1 MIKMEKL
8 EKARKKINEVDSKM
22 AELFCLRMEAVKEVA
37 EAKRELGLPVL
48 SEQREAEVLHRNK
61 KLIENEE
68 FASYYVNFLK
78 GTIDLSK
85 RYQHRLLHG
94 VRVAYSGVPG
104 AFAHIAAKRIFPDGD
119 HVAYE
124 GFTAA
129 YESVVSGECDCAVLP
144 IENSY
149 AGDVTQV
156 MDMTFFGSLYING
169 VYDLD
174 IMQNLLGLKGATVK
188 DVKTVIS
195 HPQAL
200 AQSADYINA
209 HGFEKQEAINTAI
222 AAKRVADAGDPTV
235 AAIASEETAKLYGL
249 EVLERA
255 VNQSSKNTTRFAV
268 FSRVKNKAPNHKH
281 FIMYFTVN
289 NEAGS
294 LSKAISILG
303 DHGINLRAL
312 KSRPTKHL
320 SWEYYFYVEGEGDIE
335 GEAGRPVREALA
347 EECSNLKIVGTY
359 EKEIHLQ

>member
-1 MIKMEKL
+1 MEKL
-8 EKARKKINEVDSKM
+8 ENARKSINEIDKKM

-37 EAKRELGLPVL
+37 AAKRELGLPVL

-61 KLIENEE
+61 KLIGNEE

-78 GTIDLSK
+78 STMDLSK

-104 AFAHIAAKRIFPDGD
+104 AFANIAAKRIFPDAD

-124 GFTAA
+124 GFEAA
-129 YESVVSGECDCAVLP
+129 YNSVVSGECDCAVLP

-169 VYDLD
+169 VYDLE
-174 IMQNLLGLKGATVK
+174 IMQNLLGLKGTSVK

-200 AQSADYINA
+200 AQSAEYINS
-209 HGFEKQEAINTAI
+209 HGFEKREAINTAL
-222 AAKRVADAGDPTV
+222 AAQMVAEGGDPTV
-235 AAIASEETAKLYGL
+235 ASIASEDTAQLYGL
-249 EVLERA
+249 EILERA
-255 VNQSSKNTTRFAV
+255 INQSSKNTTRFAV
-268 FSRVKNKAPNHKH
+268 FSRVKNQAPGHKH
-281 FIMYFTVN
+281 FIMYFTVK

-303 DHGINLRAL
+303 QHGINLRAL

-320 SWEYYFYVEGEGDIE
+320 NWEYYFYVEGEGDIE
-335 GEAGRPVREALA
+335 GDAGKLIREALA
-347 EECSNLKIVGTY
+347 EECNNLKIVGTY
-359 EKEIHLQ
+359 EKEISLR

>member
-8 EKARKKINEVDSKM
+8 ENARKNINEIDKKM
-22 AELFCLRMEAVKEVA
+22 AELFCRRMEAVKEVA
-37 EAKRELGLPVL
+37 AAKRELGLPVL
-48 SEQREAEVLHRNK
+48 SEQREAEVLERNK

-78 GTIDLSK
+78 GTMDLSK
-85 RYQHRLLHG
+85 RYQHRLLYG
-94 VRVAYSGVPG
+94 MRVAYSGVPG
-104 AFAHIAAKRIFPDGD
+104 AFANIAAKRIFPDAD

-124 GFTAA
+124 GFEAA
-129 YESVVSGECDCAVLP
+129 YDSVVNGECDCAVLP

-169 VYDLD
+169 VYDLE
-174 IMQNLLGLKGATVK
+174 IMQNLLGLKGASVK
-188 DVKTVIS
+188 NVKTVIS

-209 HGFEKQEAINTAI
+209 HGFQKQESINTAV
-222 AAKRVADAGDPTV
+222 AANMVAEGGDPTV
-235 AAIASEETAKLYGL
+235 AAIASEETAQLYGL

-255 VNQSSKNTTRFAV
+255 INQSSKNTTRFAV
-268 FSRVKNKAPNHKH
+268 FSRVKNQDPHHKH
-281 FIMYFTVN
+281 FIMYFTVK

-303 DHGINLRAL
+303 QHGINLRAL

-320 SWEYYFYVEGEGDIE
+320 NWEYYFYVEGEGNIDGEE
-335 GEAGRPVREALA
+335 GKNIFEALA
-347 EECSNLKIVGTY
+347 EECSNLKIGGNFG
-359 EKEIHLQ
+359 KEISLR